1 MSVICKINTNIFL
14 VRKNSIFNEEKEHF
28 KSLYWVT
35 LLEINEN
42 KPFKIFLRQMSKILT
57 GVTFTSKMKNWSWN
71 RVEKDGGAEKSK
83 SIISLHS
90 KH

>member
-1 MSVICKINTNIFL
+1 
-14 VRKNSIFNEEKEHF
+14 
-28 KSLYWVT
+28 
-35 LLEINEN
+35 
-42 KPFKIFLRQMSKILT
+42 MSKILT